1 MSSSG
6 WKSRYLMTLQQVD
19 EVTWLTFDPAALS
32 SGDAAAAVHP
42 GATDGDSAPSAL
54 YIHTRTH
61 TVFIL
66 RCRHQW
72 RKTLHMKSKNST

>member
-54 YIHTRTH
+54 YIHT
-61 TVFIL
+61 VFIL
-66 RCRHQW
+66 WCQQW
-72 RKTLHMKSKNST
+72 RKKTTHEE